1 MRSRRAALLAAFA
14 ASVLAVSSCGG
25 DSDSGTD
32 GSSGNGSSEGPMKIH
47 ALVALSGPIA
57 VVGAAMQQGMDVA
70 VQLVNESGG
79 VLGKPLEIS
88 YIDNGGSADQSAAKL
103 QELLSGGKPHAVIP
117 GSASEIPAGIPILA
131 QAGVFTSQHF
141 TSATFNDPKKY
152 PLAFGNAHTIPD
164 YVGSL
169 VDEAKK
175 RGYKSIGILDIDD
188 ASGEAFEAVAKPAFG
203 DAGISVTFARVPP
216 EAIDATP
223 QLQQVLAGNPD
234 ALIFAGYSPAAGA
247 MAKARTKLGVKL
259 PTLAAQTFSAN
270 NLADLAAESD
280 YAGITFQQLA
290 TSVKGTPQT
299 ESEAFKKFYDALL
312 AKAGGNL
319 PFPINTYL
327 VAYHDVV
334 LAAAA
339 ANLAK
344 SLDAEKMAKALE
356 GAKAA
361 DMPLYVNPVTFSAD
375 SHFSTFG
382 PDDFVFTTYGPVEKG
397 LSVPRT

>member
-1 MRSRRAALLAAFA
+1 MGSKRAAFVAALAV
-14 ASVLAVSSCGG
+14 SVLAVSSCGG
-25 DSDSGTD
+25 DSGSGSN
-32 GSSGNGSSEGPMKIH
+32 GSSGSSDGPMKIH

-79 VLGKPLEIS
+79 VLGKPLEIN
-88 YIDNGGSADQSAAKL
+88 YIDNAGSADQSAAKL
-103 QELLSGGKPHAVIP
+103 QELLSAGKPHAVIP

-175 RGYKSIGILDIDD
+175 RGYRSIGILDIDD

-203 DAGISVTFARVPP
+203 EAGISVTFAQVPP
-216 EAIDATP
+216 ESIDATP

-234 ALIFAGYSPAAGA
+234 ALVFAGYSPAAGA
-247 MAKARTKLGVKL
+247 MAKARTKLGVKV
-259 PTLAAQTFSAN
+259 PTLGAQTFSAN

-280 YAGITFQQLA
+280 YDGIVFQQLA

-299 ESEAFKKFYDALL
+299 ESEAFKKFYDAVL
-312 AKAGGNL
+312 AKAGGDL

-327 VAYHDVV
+327 VAYHDVI
-334 LAAAA
+334 LAASA
-339 ANLAK
+339 ANLAG
-344 SLDAEKMAKALE
+344 SLDPEQMAKALE
-356 GAKAA
+356 GAKPA

-382 PDDFVFTTYGPVEKG
+382 PEDFVFTAYGPVEKG
-397 LSVPRT
+397 LSVPPPA